1 MTHHTCKHV
10 WYDVPRELE
19 SKARVLCVAEGFQ
32 DFAST
37 LWWMIMR
44 SHWTKLMMGLGDFFM
59 LFVLLSRC
67 KTIFWRYLNN
77 PSFTKEK
84 SDISCFEQQSEW
96 KYLNHFPR
104 SAVCN
109 SFLDHDLLRRKDKS
123 NCSQNHKSQKGK
135 PFHKQLFT
143 IKTLSSPTSS
153 SNPPPHDQTLA
164 QGTVLQIGSLSS
176 SGFIS
181 SWPEDWEWLERY
193 KKREKEDLLCVNG
206 VTHKYSW
213 IEKRRQFLKNKSPLT
228 NPAQLAHCCSQ
239 SLQADTNLVLRCSI
253 NAVFTYTHIHIN
265 L

>member
-1 MTHHTCKHV
+1 
-10 WYDVPRELE
+10 
-19 SKARVLCVAEGFQ
+19 
-32 DFAST
+32 
-37 LWWMIMR
+37 MI
-44 SHWTKLMMGLGDFFM
+44 GLGDFFTV
-59 LFVLLSRC
+59 FVLQSRR

-77 PSFTKEK
+77 PSFAKEK

-104 SAVCN
+104 SAVRN

-153 SNPPPHDQTLA
+153 SNPPPHHQTLA

-213 IEKRRQFLKNKSPLT
+213 LEKRRKFLKNKSPLT

-239 SLQADTNLVLRCSI
+239 SLQADTNLVLRFSI
-253 NAVFTYTHIHIN
+253 NAVFTYTHIHQPLDHN
-265 L
+265 SYECNPF

>member
-1 MTHHTCKHV
+1 
-10 WYDVPRELE
+10 
-19 SKARVLCVAEGFQ
+19 
-32 DFAST
+32 
-37 LWWMIMR
+37 MI
-44 SHWTKLMMGLGDFFM
+44 GLGDFFM
-59 LFVLLSRC
+59 LFVLQLWSEA
-67 KTIFWRYLNN
+67 IFSKRYLNN
-77 PSFTKEK
+77 LSFAKKK

-104 SAVCN
+104 CAVCN

-193 KKREKEDLLCVNG
+193 
-206 VTHKYSW
+206 
-213 IEKRRQFLKNKSPLT
+213 
-228 NPAQLAHCCSQ
+228 
-239 SLQADTNLVLRCSI
+239 
-253 NAVFTYTHIHIN
+253 
-265 L
+265 